1 MWRPG
6 RSATDGTAV
15 LFVRW
20 AYRPVSR
27 DVERQPSDRSACD
40 VWEAKALFPSHGFP
54 YASPREKAHG
64 LSMSSAAHGPETVR
78 CDRLLVRAVVPCSG
92 SFFLRGPVSVRRV
105 SRFSLKSLRWRHI
118 VERLIGVSLRTRS
131 SHRVTFSKWQSPVH
145 REPAGASQTAIPVA
159 GGRKGLSLPGGNG
172 ARRTWRRWWRRL
184 SYTVQVSSWESPTV
198 ALTGLGLVR
207 TAITPVVCSRTTA
220 RASLAL
226 GSTFSR
232 LPPESPRWL
241 KLDRARVRVK
251 I

>member
-92 SFFLRGPVSVRRV
+92 SL
-105 SRFSLKSLRWRHI
+105 FSPRAGQRTESLSI
-118 VERLIGVSLRTRS
+118 
-131 SHRVTFSKWQSPVH
+131 
-145 REPAGASQTAIPVA
+145 
-159 GGRKGLSLPGGNG
+159 LP
-172 ARRTWRRWWRRL
+172 
-184 SYTVQVSSWESPTV
+184 QEF
-198 ALTGLGLVR
+198 ALAAYR
-207 TAITPVVCSRTTA
+207 ITLDS
-220 RASLAL
+220 SLAK
-226 GSTFSR
+226 G
-232 LPPESPRWL
+232 
-241 KLDRARVRVK
+241 RARLTE
-251 I
+251 